1 MSVDEISIDLMY
13 VGQMSIDSLSAHKMS
28 VDKMSTN
35 QMYTGQMSVNGISVH
50 VTFYQM
56 TSYRNTLFPIRF
68 SAATWTS
75 QRSDGTTSISRS
87 LPGSSGFIR
96 WPGTRGSA
104 SVPVSASY
112 SFFSI
117 PFMLKL
123 NKLEC
128 LSHKSF
134 LSVNGCLFLYC

>member
-1 MSVDEISIDLMY
+1 MSVDEMSLDLMY
-13 VGQMSIDSLSAHKMS
+13 VGHMSIDSLSAHEMS

-35 QMYTGQMSVNGISVH
+35 QMGTGQMSVNGISVH
-50 VTFYQM
+50 MTFYQM
-56 TSYRNTLFPIRF
+56 TLHRNTFFPIRF
-68 SAATWTS
+68 SAATWTR

-104 SVPVSASY
+104 SVPVSVPY
-112 SFFSI
+112 TFFSS
-117 PFMLKL
+117 PFMLRL

-128 LSHKSF
+128 LSQKSF
-134 LSVNGCLFLYC
+134 LCVNGCLFLYC